1 MTQHV
6 ACDGRGIANDDIKEI
21 EMIRRRDEIR
31 QELFQNAAR
40 VRKAMRSNAW
50 LRPVFRKYK
59 EACREILHQKKQ
71 EAEHFTT
78 LCDYCDIHNDN
89 DVNADPEM
97 KLIREELKDIHAQ
110 LETMYGNDDYND
122 DDDDYSSS
130 SSSEMSDDSENGD
143 NEDNE
148 ANKDNEDN
156 QSVSSQSSS
165 SSSSSS
171 SSASSLKK
179 RMEDFL

>member
-1 MTQHV
+1 
-6 ACDGRGIANDDIKEI
+6 
-21 EMIRRRDEIR
+21 MIRRRDELR
-31 QELFQNAAR
+31 KELFQNAAR
-40 VRKAMRSNAW
+40 IRKAMRSNAW

-78 LCDYCDIHNDN
+78 LCDYCDMHNDN

-122 DDDDYSSS
+122 DDDYASS
-130 SSSEMSDDSENGD
+130 SSSELSDDSENVD
-143 NEDNE
+143 NEDIDYNDLIE
-148 ANKDNEDN
+148 DIQDNEDN

-165 SSSSSS
+165 SSSE

>member
-1 MTQHV
+1 
-6 ACDGRGIANDDIKEI
+6 
-21 EMIRRRDEIR
+21 MIRRRDELR
-31 QELFQNAAR
+31 QELFRNAAR

-78 LCDYCDIHNDN
+78 LCDYCDMHNDN
-89 DVNADPEM
+89 DVNPDPEM

-110 LETMYGNDDYND
+110 IETLYGNNDYND
-122 DDDDYSSS
+122 DDDDDSSS
-130 SSSEMSDDSENGD
+130 SSSELSDDSEIVD
-143 NEDNE
+143 NEDIDYNDLIE
-148 ANKDNEDN
+148 DIEDNEDN

-165 SSSSSS
+165 SSSE